1 LKEKF
6 VPEKIQEGFDVFV
19 HDGGKAFGA
28 VRQVHDHDIVI
39 YVENA
44 GDFVVPL
51 TAVKEVDSEKV
62 VLDSGRLEPKLR
74 EAIRRAHA
82 GEDPRI
88 P

>member
-1 LKEKF
+1 MHEN
-6 VPEKIQEGFDVFV
+6 IREGFDVFLA
-19 HDGGKAFGA
+19 GSAKAFGA
-28 VRQVHDHDIVI
+28 VRQVRKTELVV

-44 GDFVVPL
+44 GDFAIPL
-51 TAVKEVDSEKV
+51 SAVKDAEAEKV
-62 VLDSGRLEPKLR
+62 ILDAARLEPKLR

>member
-1 LKEKF
+1 MET
-6 VPEKIQEGFDVFV
+6 IREGFDVFL
-19 HDGGKAFGA
+19 HDGEKAFGA
-28 VRQVHDHDIVI
+28 VRKVHAHGLTV

-44 GDFVVPL
+44 GDFDVPAE
-51 TAVKEVDSEKV
+51 AVKDVHDEKV
-62 VLDSGRLEPKLR
+62 VLSAGLLSAPLR